1 MADEF
6 FWEYLYSGI
15 QDRKARHLKLH
26 RPGTYR
32 VLTEQHPPLASQSRE
47 DGLADTPGAIEEVYR
62 KYREA
67 QRKLVR
73 GGQVRFHWRW

>member
-1 MADEF
+1 MADESS
-6 FWEYLYSGI
+6 WEYLYSGI

-32 VLTEQHPPLASQSRE
+32 VLSEQHPPLASQYPKG
-47 DGLADTPGAIEEVYR
+47 GLADTPGAIEELYR

-67 QRKLVR
+67 QRKLVW

>member
-15 QDRKARHLKLH
+15 QDHKARHLKLR

-32 VLTEQHPPLASQSRE
+32 VLSEQHPPLASQSRE
-47 DGLADTPGAIEEVYR
+47 DGLTDTPGAIEEVYR

-67 QRKLVR
+67 QRKLVQ